1 MLIQGNRPFQQGNP
15 FQPMQTQPVQLQ
27 QPVKPPEPN
36 ENQLPR
42 FLNYYAD
49 YSGCGHWRMIWP
61 EQVMNAH
68 SKACVHGTTV
78 MNLDERYYV
87 QTKGVRI

>member
-15 FQPMQTQPVQLQ
+15 FQSPMQAHMQSRQVAA
-27 QPVKPPEPN
+27 PPKSAE
-36 ENQLPR
+36 EGLPR

-68 SKACVHGTTV
+68 STWY
-78 MNLDERYYV
+78 NSNEFR
-87 QTKGVRI
+87 

>member
-1 MLIQGNRPFQQGNP
+1 MGMQSVLNNLNRPEQ
-15 FQPMQTQPVQLQ
+15 
-27 QPVKPPEPN
+27 PPEAG
-36 ENQLPR
+36 LPR

-68 SKACVHGTTV
+68 SKAVVHGSTV
-78 MNLDERYYV
+78 MNVDPRYYGMV
-87 QTKGVRI
+87 KVCVYKDKQLHSS